1 MDWLSLFFVFGL
13 AVASFVAGA
22 YYSGSRWEARYIPA
36 MIVVNAAFHVVMLLR
51 KHDRN
56 SIVDPPT
63 VLDLEQAM
71 DGLEKAV
78 DHYAEARYHVVTD
91 A

>member
-1 MDWLSLFFVFGL
+1 MDWITLFLIFGL
-13 AVASFVAGA
+13 ALVSFVAGA

-36 MIVVNAAFHVVMLLR
+36 MIVTNAAFHVVLLLR

-63 VLDLEQAM
+63 VLALEQAL
-71 DGLEKAV
+71 DGLEAAV
-78 DHYAEARYHVVTD
+78 DHYAEARHHVVSD
-91 A
+91 V